1 VIVSIALSKPS
12 GVKLVHAAR
21 AVVLGLCLVTAPAFA
36 ATYEIDSDHT
46 GVRFSWDHL
55 GMSRQSGRFTKVS
68 GTVEFDPA
76 EPEAGRVQVS
86 IKAASL
92 LTGIDPLD
100 KQLRSADYF
109 DVAKYPVITFVSTA
123 VRAVTDRTGEV
134 TGDLSMM
141 GITKPVTLR
150 VVWNFAGEYPL
161 AAISPNFQGKMA
173 AGFSATTTIK
183 RSEWGLERSVPLIS
197 DEIRITI
204 ETEMFV
210 K

>member
-1 VIVSIALSKPS
+1 MTASVAASKPLAAGLAAASLVAALSF
-12 GVKLVHAAR
+12 AA
-21 AVVLGLCLVTAPAFA
+21 APALA

-46 GVRFSWDHL
+46 EVRFSWDHL

-76 EPEAGRVQVS
+76 EPEAGRVEVT

-92 LTGIDPLD
+92 LTGIEPLD
-100 KQLRSADYF
+100 KQLRTADYF
-109 DVAKYPVITFVSTA
+109 DVAKYPVITFTSTA

-141 GITKPVTLR
+141 GIVKPVTLR
-150 VVWNFAGEYPL
+150 VVWNYSGEYPL
-161 AAISPNFQGKMA
+161 ASISPNFKGRMA
-173 AGFSATTTIK
+173 AGFSATATIK
-183 RSEWGLERSVPLIS
+183 RSEWGLDRSVPLMS

-204 ETEMFV
+204 ETEMFM
-210 K
+210 KQ

>member
-1 VIVSIALSKPS
+1 MTVSVAASKPL
-12 GVKLVHAAR
+12 GVRLVRAAL
-21 AVVLGLCLVTAPAFA
+21 AVVLGLCLAAAPALA

-46 GVRFSWDHL
+46 EVRFSWDHL

-68 GTVEFDPA
+68 GSVEFDPA
-76 EPEAGRVQVS
+76 EPEASRVQVS

-109 DVAKYPVITFVSTA
+109 DIARYPVITFVSTA
-123 VRAVTDRTGEV
+123 VRSVTDRTGEV

-183 RSEWGLERSVPLIS
+183 RSEWGLDRSVPLIS

-204 ETEMFV
+204 ETEMFL